1 MNLAFSI
8 GMVMLLGLFYSWTSR
23 INGMFFFGRTAS
35 EGLQKSAEGRAI
47 TRRYLLGV
55 LLAMAASA
63 LIAAAGGQSGYREFG
78 PLALL
83 VEIVAVSFV
92 FARANRQV
100 RALVQARPDSGDAHE
115 AVRKVALFEQ
125 PTYWIPGLAAILAP
139 LAACVVTTCAAVVL
153 AAHGAGWSVGWK
165 NFGDSLDRQGD
176 SFVLGMACGMLAAS
190 VGGLLVFRASVRLRT
205 RMAQYTVRSWVALEW
220 IATILLVGTLVCNRM
235 GVAISHTLGK
245 GMVLAAVLV
254 ALGVNVWNQS
264 RAKRFVPPP
273 VELGADDR
281 WRWGLFYVDRGD
293 PALFVQ
299 SRCGAGYTLNYGRV
313 AAWPISAGI
322 LAYFVGVFFLLP
334 HHH

>member
-23 INGMFFFGRTAS
+23 INGVFFFGRTAS
-35 EGLQKSAEGRAI
+35 EGLQKSDEGRAI
-47 TRRYLLGV
+47 TRQYLRGV
-55 LLAMAASA
+55 LMTTAACA
-63 LIAAAGGQSGYREFG
+63 LIVFAGGRGETRWFG
-78 PLALL
+78 PLGLL
-83 VEIVAVSFV
+83 MEIVIVSFL

-100 RALVQARPDSGDAHE
+100 RVLVQAQPDSGEGRE

-139 LAACVVTTCAAVVL
+139 LAACAATTCAAVVL
-153 AAHGAGWSVGWK
+153 AAHGAGWSAGWK
-165 NFGDSLDRQGD
+165 NFGDSLDRLGD

-190 VGGLLVFRASVRLRT
+190 VGGLLVFRVSVRLRT
-205 RMAQYTVRSWVALEW
+205 RMAQYTVRSCVALEW
-220 IATILLVGTLVCNRM
+220 IATILLVGTLVSNGM

-245 GMVLAAVLV
+245 GMVLVAMLA

-281 WRWGLFYVDRGD
+281 WRWGLFYVDRAD

-322 LAYFVGVFFLLP
+322 LAYLIGVFFLLP